1 MSYNIHE
8 GGEHRDECEEGRDQE
23 LLEES
28 QYEADAGKRAD
39 EYRRALAESRDD
51 LILIS
56 KSCWD
61 SVRKIDD
68 LITKLES
75 P

>member
-1 MSYNIHE
+1 MSYNLNE
-8 GGEHRDECEEGRDQE
+8 DGDHRDECEEGRDQE
-23 LLEES
+23 LLADS

-39 EYRRALAESRDD
+39 EYRRALTETRDD

-56 KSCWD
+56 KYCWD
-61 SVRKIDD
+61 SVRKIEN

-75 P
+75 